1 MLTRRRGSSPHIKW
15 QDEEETGFVHDKIS
29 TENKKIAPQCPPPP
43 ASHPYAPKRRETSML
58 TRRRGSIPDIKW
70 RGWGGGKIY
79 PWQNFHRKNWK
90 SRSAVPHQKIP
101 EKQIFNSRKSFDHP
115 RHSKSGV
122 SHTPLPPRPSPRKL
136 GNGRPRVP
144 RYGKRNLTA
153 KIFHFKYGENF

>member
-79 PWQNFHRKNWK
+79 PRQNFHRKNWK
-90 SRSAVPHQKIP
+90 SRSAVPLPPPPRHPYVSTRCETSMLTQGAGVLWRGWSNRGKNQPPKKIP
-101 EKQIFNSRKSFDHP
+101 RASIKTPKKSLEL
-115 RHSKSGV
+115 KLIQKY
-122 SHTPLPPRPSPRKL
+122 SH
-136 GNGRPRVP
+136 
-144 RYGKRNLTA
+144 A
-153 KIFHFKYGENF
+153 